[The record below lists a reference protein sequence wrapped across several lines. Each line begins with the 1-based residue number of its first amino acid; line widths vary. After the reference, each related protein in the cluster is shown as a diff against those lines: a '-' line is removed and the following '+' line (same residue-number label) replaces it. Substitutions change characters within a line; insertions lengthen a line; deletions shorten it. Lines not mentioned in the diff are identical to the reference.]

1 MSQILTALTK
11 IQTTRQGTTMSYE
24 RSLTFNLRVRGL
36 SEVEIT
42 EVLDEVRAH
51 ETATGTAAEVEFG
64 TAQEYAKQFP
74 KQKRRTRGK
83 TITTISTALAG
94 AYVLLAVILMPV
106 FRVDIRDFV
115 GPVTLQSAAGLVLAG
130 LLAGFLT
137 DDFQPAQ
144 RSSAAGLSRPLG
156 LGPGLLLD
164 PPHHGG
170 DTQA

>member
-94 AYVLLAVILMPV
+94 AYVLLAVILCLSSES
-106 FRVDIRDFV
+106 
-115 GPVTLQSAAGLVLAG
+115 TSATSSDPSRFNRPQDLSWLVC
-130 LLAGFLT
+130 
-137 DDFQPAQ
+137 
-144 RSSAAGLSRPLG
+144 
-156 LGPGLLLD
+156 
-164 PPHHGG
+164 
-170 DTQA
+170 